1 MQISQVQ
8 QLLLSPPPLK
18 RPMPF
23 EQPQPPFLPSFPQ
36 PLPKMARRTMIQ
48 IRLQPQPLPLWGLV
62 QPQSLEQLQFVAVK
76 SLMFLTPYIGLCFI
90 LCGEARFCF
99 SLRKIDL

>member
-48 IRLQPQPLPLWGLV
+48 IRLQPQPLPFWGLA

-76 SLMFLTPYIGLCFI
+76 SLMFLD
-90 LCGEARFCF
+90 
-99 SLRKIDL
+99 SLYWIMLYSMRRGSFLFLSAKN